1 MVCMARR
8 FFFVHHT
15 REGKFYK
22 RNSSPETW
30 PKAEPSSE
38 ILILT
43 TESTT
48 ESQRL
53 RMDMVME
60 LGGGTREG
68 VPRGLVG

>member
-1 MVCMARR
+1 MCIIHAKGSFISETAALRPGQRR
-8 FFFVHHT
+8 
-15 REGKFYK
+15 
-22 RNSSPETW
+22 
-30 PKAEPSSE
+30 KAEPSSE

-53 RMDMVME
+53 RMDME
-60 LGGGTREG
+60 LGGGTKEG

>member
-1 MVCMARR
+1 M
-8 FFFVHHT
+8 HHT